1 MRMNVV
7 VELDKEFA
15 RDPASVPTIEVDL
28 VGVNESEL
36 PQWKGY
42 AMSAYWSPGDKLRAG
57 ADKHEFRFSQTT
69 ASVQTLSRKDPVFDS
84 WQEKSASW
92 LFVLADLPGAHEPAP
107 GDADPRRTVLPLS
120 RKAWKLKKST
130 VTITVKAGQ
139 LVCTPA
145 PRKMAP

>member
-107 GDADPRRTVLPLS
+107 G
-120 RKAWKLKKST
+120 KAWKLKKST